1 MFSVE
6 SRTSIQDSP
15 TIVSFM
21 VVESS
26 ITGSRPE
33 FDWAPAHQGGFCVGI
48 GLGALA
54 QQCCWGHPQCCV
66 GGATM
71 SWRYPWHASVG
82 RAGTNNQHEVEWG
95 RGVGAL

>member
-54 QQCCWGHPQCCV
+54 QQCCWGCLQWQV
-66 GGATM
+66 SKAMM
-71 SWRYPWHASVG
+71 SWRYPWHTSVG
-82 RAGTNNQHEVEWG
+82 GEGDQQ
-95 RGVGAL
+95 